1 MRLLIYDPAF
11 VYYEPLLKRLIDT
24 QWEIEGGWG
33 DEAWLRQELR
43 GADAILTSNFRPEW
57 RSLARNLKAVFIPGA
72 GVPCI
77 DTDDLPN
84 GCLLSNVFEHG
95 APIAE
100 YVFYTMLRHLTRIEE
115 HASAFRLGHWSGSAR
130 TAGQV
135 HEELYGKTVSLLGY
149 GTIGK
154 AIATRAE
161 AFAMKV
167 LTKRSKHEDP
177 GFYTKCDFLVVS
189 CPLNEESRRLI
200 GHKQLELLKPG
211 AMLIN
216 VARGEIIDES
226 ALYTALSTRNL
237 YAALDAWYEYPTDID
252 QTLHGS
258 RLPFHELPNVLVTPH
273 LSAWTNKMIERRM
286 TRIATNLDRLAK
298 GEELERIVL
307 TGTWEP

>member
-1 MRLLIYDPAF
+1 MRLIIYDPAYAYF
-11 VYYEPLLKRLIDT
+11 EPLLKKLVDT
-24 QWEIEGGWG
+24 QWEIEGEWG
-33 DEAWLRQELR
+33 DDTWLRQELR

-57 RSLARNLKAVFIPGA
+57 RSLARHLKAVFIPGA
-72 GVPCI
+72 GVPHS
-77 DTDDLPN
+77 DTEDLPL
-84 GCLLSNVFEHG
+84 GCHLSNVFEHG
-95 APIAE
+95 PPIAE
-100 YVFYTMLRHLTRIEE
+100 YVFYVMLRHLTRIEE
-115 HASAFRLGHWSGSAR
+115 HASAFRQGNWSGSAR

-135 HEELYGKTVSLLGY
+135 HQELYGKTISLLGY

-161 AFAMKV
+161 AFGMKV
-167 LTKRSKHEDP
+167 LTKRTTHEDP

-189 CPLNEESRRLI
+189 CPLTEDTRRLI
-200 GHKQLELLKPG
+200 SSAQLESLKPG

-226 ALYTALSTRNL
+226 ALYTALSSRDL
-237 YAALDAWYEYPTDID
+237 HAALDAWYQYPTDIG
-252 QTLHGS
+252 QTLNGS

-298 GEELERIVL
+298 GEALERIVL
-307 TGTWEP
+307 TGTWEA